1 MTCSKCIFK
10 TFQASIKIAL
20 DSIKS
25 IKILVLILIIT
36 KIKSL
41 RCPSEFILSYVY
53 LAKIKLKYASKN
65 CQKTLLNLAY
75 HDFSYSYNNY

>member
-20 DSIKS
+20 DS

-53 LAKIKLKYASKN
+53 LAKIKLKSASKN

>member
-20 DSIKS
+20 DS

>member
-20 DSIKS
+20 DS

-65 CQKTLLNLAY
+65 CQKNSFKYCLSC
-75 HDFSYSYNNY
+75 F

>member
-20 DSIKS
+20 DS

-65 CQKTLLNLAY
+65 CQKTLKSCL
-75 HDFSYSYNNY
+75 S

>member
-20 DSIKS
+20 DS

-65 CQKTLLNLAY
+65 CQKNSFKSCL
-75 HDFSYSYNNY
+75 S

>member
-20 DSIKS
+20 DS

-65 CQKTLLNLAY
+65 CQKNSFKYCL
-75 HDFSYSYNNY
+75 S

>member
-10 TFQASIKIAL
+10 TFPTSIKIAL
-20 DSIKS
+20 DS

-65 CQKTLLNLAY
+65 CQKNSFKSCL
-75 HDFSYSYNNY
+75 S

>member
-10 TFQASIKIAL
+10 TFPASIKIAL
-20 DSIKS
+20 DS

>member
-20 DSIKS
+20 DS

-65 CQKTLLNLAY
+65 CQKTLLNIAY